1 MTCYGDLPEA
11 YSDKNKSA
19 AVIVPVPYDN
29 TSTWIKGADKGPQAL
44 IEASANMELYD
55 IETGTEVYK
64 YGIYT
69 DVPVLISG
77 RPELMIPAV
86 KERIHSWME
95 MNKFV
100 ITIGGEHS
108 ITIGSVAAHLSK
120 YPDLSVLQLDAHT
133 DLRPEYLGSKYN
145 HACTMSRIQEFC
157 PITQVGI
164 RSMDIIEKDYIKPDR
179 VFFAEE
185 IIPSDGWI
193 EEVVQTL
200 NNQIYLT
207 IDLDVFDPSVMP
219 STGTPEPGGLDWY
232 RVLELLRRVIEKKE
246 LMGFDIVELCP
257 DTNNKAPDFLAS
269 KLLYKI
275 LTYKFLKNKKSLI

>member
-11 YSDKNKSA
+11 YNDKNKSA
-19 AVIVPVPYDN
+19 AVIVPVPYDD
-29 TSTWIKGADKGPQAL
+29 TSTWLKGADKGPQAL

-64 YGIYT
+64 NGIYT
-69 DVPVLISG
+69 DVPVSISG
-77 RPELMIPAV
+77 KPEGMIAAV
-86 KERIHSWME
+86 KERVHSWME

-100 ITIGGEHS
+100 ITVGGEHS
-108 ITIGSVAAHLSK
+108 VTIGSVEAHLGK

-145 HACTMSRIQEFC
+145 HACTMARIQEHC

-164 RSMDIIEKDYIKPDR
+164 RSMDIIEREYLNPGR

-185 IIPSDGWI
+185 IISNKNWI
-193 EEVVQTL
+193 EKVIQTL
-200 NNQIYLT
+200 SNKFYLT
-207 IDLDVFDPSVMP
+207 IDLDVFDPSVMA

-232 RVLELLRRVIEKKE
+232 IVLELLRRVIDKKE
-246 LMGFDIVELCP
+246 LVGFDIVELCP
-257 DTNNKAPDFLAS
+257 DKNNKAPDFLAA
-269 KLLYKI
+269 KLLYKV
-275 LTYKFLKNKKSLI
+275 LTYKFLNRK